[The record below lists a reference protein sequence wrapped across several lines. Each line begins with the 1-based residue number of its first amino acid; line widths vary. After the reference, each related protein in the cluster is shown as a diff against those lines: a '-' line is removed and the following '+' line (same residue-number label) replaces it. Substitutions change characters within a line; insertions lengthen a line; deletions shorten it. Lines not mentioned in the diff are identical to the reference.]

1 MGHLPHVRGRRPSVR
16 SDQMDRYLIERTLP
30 GAGRLS
36 PDELQAIAQKSV
48 GVLAGMAPR
57 AQWVQS
63 YVTDDA
69 IICVYLAED
78 EATLLEHGRCGG
90 FPVDSVRRV
99 RAVIDPIDG
108 GGLTMRRSMRS
119 GPGSPPRR
127 SPRPSASAPASRPG

>member
-1 MGHLPHVRGRRPSVR
+1 MGQVPHVRGRPRPYGPN
-16 SDQMDRYLIERTLP
+16 MNRYLIERTLP

-48 GVLAGMAPR
+48 GVLAVMAPR

-69 IICVYLAED
+69 ITCVYLAED
-78 EATLLEHGRCGG
+78 ASTLVEHGRGGG

-99 RAVIDPIDG
+99 HAVIDPITAEG
-108 GGLTMRRSMRS
+108 
-119 GPGSPPRR
+119 
-127 SPRPSASAPASRPG
+127 